1 MEAESLSLPRQF
13 FEELKRRRVIRVA
26 TIYVLALWPIIQIID
41 ILAPAIGLPNIALRY
56 MLIVFIGG
64 LPLALILSWLYD
76 LNRGGI
82 VRATETATRPG
93 HPLISRSAEIVMI
106 GVLLLAI
113 GLLFFLD
120 LSLTFEDDK
129 KGPAIESSSAAI
141 NEPGIS
147 FIAVLPFVSFSESR
161 EDELFAD
168 GLTEELL
175 NVLSQIK
182 YLRVIARTTSFAYK
196 GVSKNIQEIGAELGV
211 DTILEGSVRRND
223 VENTIRVTAQLI
235 DTHSGTHLWS
245 NSFDREF
252 RDIFKIQDEIAAA
265 VVRQLDLTL
274 GEEETR
280 RLQSRATTSP
290 EAMVAYG
297 MGRTALSRRTNV
309 SLGDA
314 ERYFQQAM
322 ALDPD
327 YADAYAEL
335 ANAYSLQ
342 AALQS
347 ARRAELLAMAQV
359 QVDKSMAIDPDNGAA
374 WAAQGLILMMRG
386 ATDLTQVQPAR
397 EALAKAIELNP
408 SLPMANMWYGNL
420 MEDPAEQQRYHTIAF
435 ELDPRSPVAGFNLAN
450 DLILAGRESE
460 AMEIFSRIVEA
471 DPNYPGAYLLIAQL
485 NEFRGRLG
493 EAIRHYEK
501 VYQLQPTG
509 QTALKLSTL
518 WVDIGDFDRSE
529 QWIERAAN
537 NLPPEM
543 ENALT
548 WRKIS
553 TAVARGDRS
562 AAELLMTKLLED
574 TPDNP
579 TTLMNAVRA
588 AYYMEDYGSAVAAF
602 EQLIAMDLPT
612 TDQFNS
618 EVLETQAG
626 MAFAY
631 QKLGRKGEA
640 DTLATDVEGRIL
652 EAIETRA
659 RVNPNLWFA
668 LAQLDAMRGENNL
681 ALIHLQRAVD
691 EGWREHWRPMVE
703 PVMAGLVKEPAFD
716 AMMQGLTTRMD
727 LIREQIAFDE
737 SFESDWK
744 I

>member
-1 MEAESLSLPRQF
+1 MEAESHSLPRQF
-13 FEELKRRRVIRVA
+13 FDELKRRRVIRVA
-26 TIYVLALWPIIQIID
+26 TLYVLAVWPVIQIVD

-56 MLIVFIGG
+56 LLIAFISG

-76 LNRGGI
+76 LNRSGI
-82 VRATETATRPG
+82 VRTTETAARPG

-106 GVLLLAI
+106 GVLALAI

-120 LSLTFEDDK
+120 LSITPEDETNTAVA
-129 KGPAIESSSAAI
+129 GSNES
-141 NEPGIS
+141 GIS
-147 FIAVLPFVSFSESR
+147 SIAVLPFVSFSESR
-161 EDELFAD
+161 EDERFTD

-175 NVLSQIK
+175 NVLTQIK

-196 GVSKNIQEIGAELGV
+196 GVNKNIQEIGAELGV

-235 DTHSGTHLWS
+235 DAETGTHLWS
-245 NSFDREF
+245 NTFDREF
-252 RDIFKIQDEIAAA
+252 RDIFKIQDEISAA
-265 VVRQLDLTL
+265 VVHQLDLTL
-274 GEEETR
+274 GEEESR
-280 RLQSRATTSP
+280 RLQSRATASP
-290 EAMVAYG
+290 DAMVAYG

-314 ERYFQQAM
+314 QRYFQQATVF
-322 ALDPD
+322 DPE
-327 YADAYAEL
+327 YADAYSEL

-342 AALQS
+342 AELQP

-359 QVDKSMAIDPDNGAA
+359 QVDKSMALDRDNGSA

-386 ATDLTQVQPAR
+386 ATDMTQVQPAR
-397 EALAKAIELNP
+397 EALAKAIDLNP
-408 SLPMANMWYGNL
+408 SLPMPNMWYGNL

-471 DPNYPGAYLLIAQL
+471 DPNYPGAYLLIAQI

-501 VYQLQPTG
+501 VYQLQPTS
-509 QTALKLSTL
+509 QTALKLATL
-518 WVDIGDFDRSE
+518 WVDIGDFDRSD
-529 QWIERAAN
+529 QWLERAAS
-537 NLPPEM
+537 NLQPEM
-543 ENALT
+543 ENALS

-553 TAVARGDRS
+553 TAVARGDRP
-562 AAELLMTKLLED
+562 AAELLLAELLED
-574 TPDNP
+574 TPDSP
-579 TTLMNAVRA
+579 TTLMNTARA
-588 AYYMEDYGSAVAAF
+588 AYYMEDYAAAVTAYERLSGLNPAAPH
-602 EQLIAMDLPT
+602 ELNPDVIESHIA
-612 TDQFNS
+612 
-618 EVLETQAG
+618 

-631 QKLGRKGEA
+631 RELGREA
-640 DTLATDVEGRIL
+640 EANTLATEVEGRIT

-659 RVNPNLWFA
+659 RVDPNLWFA
-668 LAQLDAMRGENNL
+668 LAQLNAIRGENSL

-703 PVMAGLVKEPAFD
+703 PAMAELTKEPAFD
-716 AMMQGLTTRMD
+716 AMMQGLTTRLD

-737 SFESDWK
+737 SFESDWQ